1 MARSTTRCA
10 SPGPSSSC
18 EARPRAPDNPVA
30 GVEGLVVHT
39 RGQFGCKAG
48 AASRPL
54 YPIVLG
60 LGGRWLGALI
70 TTLVGAAAGG
80 DLLLLTFDISR
91 DRQVG
96 DQSALMT

>member
-10 SPGPSSSC
+10 AQDRRVRVRLGLASLTILLLVWKAWWCIREASSDV
-18 EARPRAPDNPVA
+18 RR
-30 GVEGLVVHT
+30 
-39 RGQFGCKAG
+39 
-48 AASRPL
+48 AASRTL
-54 YPIVLG
+54 YPIVIG